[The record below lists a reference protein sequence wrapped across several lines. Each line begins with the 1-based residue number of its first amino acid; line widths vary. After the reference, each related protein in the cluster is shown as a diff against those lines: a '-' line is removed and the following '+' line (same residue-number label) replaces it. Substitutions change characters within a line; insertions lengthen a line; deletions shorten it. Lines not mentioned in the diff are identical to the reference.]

1 MQHACTAKP
10 GRRCQGGPQS
20 NGRLDSGHETMD
32 AADPGLSKRFW
43 AKVNKSPDCWLWTA
57 SRTGIGVGQF
67 RVGDEMWAAH
77 RVAWSLVSGTPAPRC
92 LRHGCGNLACVRP
105 DHMVTADRRHGPTNL
120 ARTWERRFTSF
131 IDKGPECWLWTGSA
145 NHVGHGQFDTYVNRK
160 RHVVGAHRV
169 AWELAFGAIPA
180 GLAVLHTCG
189 TNRCVNPSHLAL
201 RPCKP
206 ETPPTGFGP
215 TSVPAAAP
223 VETAPVPVAA
233 ADRMERVQS
242 GETGLELGPA

>member
-1 MQHACTAKP
+1 
-10 GRRCQGGPQS
+10 
-20 NGRLDSGHETMD
+20 
-32 AADPGLSKRFW
+32 
-43 AKVNKSPDCWLWTA
+43 
-57 SRTGIGVGQF
+57 
-67 RVGDEMWAAH
+67 
-77 RVAWSLVSGTPAPRC
+77 
-92 LRHGCGNLACVRP
+92 
-105 DHMVTADRRHGPTNL
+105 MVTADRRHGPTNL

-180 GLAVLHTCG
+180 GLAVHHTCG